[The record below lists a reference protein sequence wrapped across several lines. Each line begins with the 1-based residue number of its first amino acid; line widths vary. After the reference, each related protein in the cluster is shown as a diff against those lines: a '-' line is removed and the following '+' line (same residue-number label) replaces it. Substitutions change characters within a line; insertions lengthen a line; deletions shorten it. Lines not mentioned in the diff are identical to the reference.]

1 MSNVRAFLPKMGVN
15 GYFILDTREGNMG
28 DLVHTDKQFV
38 TYNYNVRINNK
49 IKPPCFFIY
58 RIPGKA
64 RSDRKFKIIGGG
76 VIEKI
81 TEPDE
86 NGYVDAL
93 VTHGFLLTRPI
104 KQGDERVEGMKWTSK
119 KKNPTNWSHFWDEY
133 GMNRINE
140 KDFFTLVGDEECIP
154 YNASAV
160 DPDPEGN
167 DAVLNDVPASEFTLT
182 IDEEGG
188 KDKGKRRGRRAK
200 QRVGTHIDFTKL
212 QETKNK
218 IGELGE
224 LIALDYITEEMIKA
238 GLVEEPEHTSKTEG
252 DGLGYD
258 IKSWLPPRIEVHNEV
273 KATTGDDPDGFYMS
287 PREIE
292 ESQKPEYLYRII
304 RIYNLDVK
312 KGTANIKIYE
322 GPVTKENCELIPT
335 SYKVYHK

>member
-119 KKNPTNWSHFWDEY
+119 KKNSTKCSIRRRWY
-133 GMNRINE
+133 KKGGVE
-140 KDFFTLVGDEECIP
+140 KSTPRLQVAGHDSRPKRRCEKIIHSAFISL
-154 YNASAV
+154 ASA
-160 DPDPEGN
+160 G
-167 DAVLNDVPASEFTLT
+167 FH
-182 IDEEGG
+182 
-188 KDKGKRRGRRAK
+188 R
-200 QRVGTHIDFTKL
+200 
-212 QETKNK
+212 
-218 IGELGE
+218 
-224 LIALDYITEEMIKA
+224 
-238 GLVEEPEHTSKTEG
+238 LVTR
-252 DGLGYD
+252 D
-258 IKSWLPPRIEVHNEV
+258 
-273 KATTGDDPDGFYMS
+273 
-287 PREIE
+287 
-292 ESQKPEYLYRII
+292 
-304 RIYNLDVK
+304 
-312 KGTANIKIYE
+312 
-322 GPVTKENCELIPT
+322 
-335 SYKVYHK
+335 